1 MAEVMV
7 VVGDN
12 VIIMAVV
19 TEVEGVKED
28 LVVIVTEVAEVVIH
42 MAVKEEVVI
51 R

>member
-12 VIIMAVV
+12 VVMVMGIVM
-19 TEVEGVKED
+19 EGMDED